1 MTKNNYLFTSES
13 VSEGHPDKVCDRI
26 SDMVVD
32 SYLSKDPVSRVACET
47 LTTTNKVVLAGE
59 IRGPKIEK
67 EELISKVRDC
77 IKDIGYDQEGFSWK
91 TANIETFLHEQSKD
105 IAMGVDSKDNKDEG
119 AGDQGIMFGY
129 ACNETDELMP
139 APIHYSHKIL
149 RLMAQDRKKGI
160 LKGIEPDSKSQVTI
174 LYENEKPVKVTSV
187 VISTQHSKDLN
198 QEKVKEKIIPYIK
211 KSIPQN
217 LLIDLDSKEIY
228 INPTG
233 QFIIGGPDGD
243 TGLTGRKIIVDTYGG
258 AAPHGGGAFSGKD
271 PTKVDRSAAY
281 ALRYLAK
288 NIVAAGVSEKCLI
301 QLAYAIGVSK
311 PLSIF
316 LASSKVISLAGSVT
330 SSTMFKTFCI
340 LISPLSLSI
349 MASMLLSFPNFVR
362 AAFWIALSIESIT
375 SSLSIDFSFATA
387 STILKSSSLS
397 NPLLSIMPFL
407 KKNGLVPISKFN
419 KNYVFLKEICG
430 FFKITI

>member
-1 MTKNNYLFTSES
+1 MQNNKYLFTSES

-32 SYLSKDPVSRVACET
+32 SYLAKDPFSRVACET

-67 EELISKVRDC
+67 EEIISKVRDC
-77 IKDIGYDQEGFSWK
+77 IKDIGYDQNGFSWR
-91 TANIETFLHEQSKD
+91 TANIETYLHEQSTD

-139 APIHYSHKIL
+139 APIYYSHKIL
-149 RLMAQDRKKGI
+149 RLMAEDRKKGN
-160 LKGIEPDSKSQVTI
+160 LKGIEPDSKSQVTMM
-174 LYENEKPVKVTSV
+174 YENEKPIKVTSV
-187 VISTQHSKDLN
+187 VISTQHSKILN
-198 QEKVKEKIIPYIK
+198 QENVKQVILPYIK
-211 KSIPQN
+211 KSIPEIF
-217 LLIDLDSKEIY
+217 LSDLDPKEIY

-281 ALRYLAK
+281 ASRYLAK
-288 NIVAAGVSEKCLI
+288 NVVAAGVSEKCLI

-316 LASSKVISLAGSVT
+316 IKLADSDVAKVEKVKKIIEKNFDLSPRGIREMLKLNNPIYEVT
-330 SSTMFKTFCI
+330 SAYGHFGRNPTNKGEFTWEKTDKIDLFK
-340 LISPLSLSI
+340 L
-349 MASMLLSFPNFVR
+349 
-362 AAFWIALSIESIT
+362 
-375 SSLSIDFSFATA
+375 
-387 STILKSSSLS
+387 
-397 NPLLSIMPFL
+397 
-407 KKNGLVPISKFN
+407 
-419 KNYVFLKEICG
+419 
-430 FFKITI
+430 

>member
-1 MTKNNYLFTSES
+1 MKSNNYHFTSES

-59 IRGPKIEK
+59 TRGPKIDK
-67 EELISKVRDC
+67 DELISKVRNC
-77 IKDIGYDQEGFSWK
+77 IKDIGYDQKGFSWK
-91 TANIETFLHEQSKD
+91 SANIETFLHEQSSD

-129 ACNETDELMP
+129 ACKETEDLMP
-139 APIHYSHKIL
+139 APIYYSHKIL
-149 RLMAQDRKKGI
+149 RQMAEDRKIGS
-160 LKGIEPDSKSQVTI
+160 LKGIEPDSKSQVTM
-174 LYENEKPVKVTSV
+174 LYEKEKPIKVTSV

-198 QEKVKEKIIPYIK
+198 QDQVRDLIIPYIK
-211 KSIPQN
+211 KSIPSN
-217 LLIDLDSKEIY
+217 YLEELNDEEIY

-281 ALRYLAK
+281 ASRYLAK
-288 NIVAAGVSEKCLI
+288 NIVSSGISDKCLI

-311 PLSIF
+311 PLSVFIK
-316 LASSKVISLAGSVT
+316 LANGDETKIETVKKIIDQNFDLSPRGIREMLKLNRPIYEVT
-330 SSTMFKTFCI
+330 SAYGHFGRKPTDKGEFSWEKTDKVDLFK
-340 LISPLSLSI
+340 
-349 MASMLLSFPNFVR
+349 R
-362 AAFWIALSIESIT
+362 
-375 SSLSIDFSFATA
+375 
-387 STILKSSSLS
+387 
-397 NPLLSIMPFL
+397 
-407 KKNGLVPISKFN
+407 
-419 KNYVFLKEICG
+419 
-430 FFKITI
+430 

>member
-1 MTKNNYLFTSES
+1 MKKNKYLFTSES

-59 IRGPKIEK
+59 TRGPSIHKDEI
-67 EELISKVRDC
+67 INKVRDC
-77 IKDIGYDQEGFSWK
+77 IKNIGYDQEGFSWK
-91 TANIETFLHEQSKD
+91 TANIETFLHEQSSD
-105 IAMGVDSKDNKDEG
+105 IAMGVDSKDDKDEG

-129 ACNETDELMP
+129 ACSETEDLMP
-139 APIHYSHKIL
+139 APIYFSHKIL
-149 RLMAQDRKKGI
+149 RLMAEDRKNGS
-160 LKGIEPDSKSQVTI
+160 LMGIEPDSKSQVTM
-174 LYENEKPVKVTSV
+174 LYENNKPIKVTSV
-187 VISTQHSKDLN
+187 VISTKHSKDLN
-198 QEKVKEKIIPYIK
+198 QEKVREITIPYIN
-211 KSIPQN
+211 KSIPKHY
-217 LLIDLDSKEIY
+217 LEGLDSKEIY

-281 ALRYLAK
+281 VSRYLAK
-288 NIVAAGVSEKCLI
+288 NIVKSGVSEKCLI

-316 LASSKVISLAGSVT
+316 IKLADGDEEKVEEVKKIINQNFDLSPRGIREMLRLNNPIYEVT
-330 SSTMFKTFCI
+330 SAYGHFGRKPTNKGEFSWEKTDKTHLFK
-340 LISPLSLSI
+340 L
-349 MASMLLSFPNFVR
+349 
-362 AAFWIALSIESIT
+362 
-375 SSLSIDFSFATA
+375 
-387 STILKSSSLS
+387 
-397 NPLLSIMPFL
+397 
-407 KKNGLVPISKFN
+407 
-419 KNYVFLKEICG
+419 
-430 FFKITI
+430 